1 MRKGNLKENVKR
13 DFKKL
18 KNRIWTIPVTLMMM
32 QSQVFATGSIS
43 TAEVTQATENIKNA
57 VIKLAMPIRR
67 NFSICKYCYNCIEND
82 CKFK

>member
-67 NFSICKYCYNCIEND
+67 NFSICKYCNYCFKND
-82 CKFK
+82 S

>member
-1 MRKGNLKENVKR
+1 MRKENLKENVKR

-32 QSQVFATGSIS
+32 QSQVLATGSIS

-67 NFSICKYCYNCIEND
+67 NISICKYCNYCFKND
-82 CKFK
+82 S